1 MATAPVRMSLFK
13 PVYLDQRV
21 SLSPTE
27 YREAAADMDGF
38 LVKKIRGGLEGQ
50 CSTHGWVRPG
60 STQILARSMGQAEHG
75 RFTADFL
82 FYCKIKVM
90 CFEPY
95 ANQIVDAR
103 ILKMNKL
110 GAYALIVD
118 QGRLREAARI
128 LVPRDL
134 HMGNAEFDGLQAG
147 QGIRIRLL
155 KSTFQKGDA
164 FIHSVGT
171 YEGLAPA
178 ADAKAEGVEGA
189 AEDAAVA
196 AAALRPAVAPTE
208 GVAAATVG
216 EGGVSPAATTGGG
229 GGAAAA
235 VTTEA

>member
-1 MATAPVRMSLFK
+1 MAAAPVRMSLFK

-21 SLSPTE
+21 PLSPTE
-27 YREAAADMDGF
+27 YREAAVNMDDF
-38 LVKKIRGGLEGQ
+38 LVKKIRTGLEGQ
-50 CSTHGWVRPG
+50 CGTHGWVRPG

-82 FYCKIKVM
+82 FYCKVKVM

-95 ANQIVDAR
+95 ANQIVEAR

-128 LVPRDL
+128 LVPRDI

-189 AEDAAVA
+189 DEDAAVA

-208 GVAAATVG
+208 GGAV
-216 EGGVSPAATTGGG
+216 PARVTE
-229 GGAAAA
+229 GGAAGAAA
-235 VTTEA
+235 VPADA

>member
-1 MATAPVRMSLFK
+1 MTAAPVRMSLFK
-13 PVYLDQRV
+13 DVYVDQRV

-27 YREAAADMDGF
+27 FRDAAGDIDAF
-38 LVKKIRGGLEGQ
+38 LVKKIRAEVEGV
-50 CSTHGWVRPG
+50 CGTHGWVRPG

-82 FYCKIKVM
+82 FYCKIKM
-90 CFEPY
+90 LCFEPY
-95 ANQIVDAR
+95 ANQMVDAR

-134 HMGNAEFDGLQAG
+134 HMGNAEFDALQAG

-164 FIHSVGT
+164 FIHSVGL
-171 YEGLAPA
+171 YEGRVAA
-178 ADAKAEGVEGA
+178 ADAKAEGEEGA
-189 AEDAAVA
+189 AEDAALA
-196 AAALRPAVAPTE
+196 AAALKPDVAPTE
-208 GVAAATVG
+208 GVGKAPAEVATAAA
-216 EGGVSPAATTGGG
+216 TGGG
-229 GGAAAA
+229 GGAAS
-235 VTTEA
+235 TT